1 MPEGPEIHRA
11 AARIAEAVQGYSVSV
26 KFYPE
31 RLKEFEPMLD
41 GLHVTSVRARGKAM
55 LITFENGWTLYSHNQ
70 LYGVW
75 YVRKSAPKT
84 NRQLRVSLQGPTK
97 TARLYSASE
106 IFVLSPD
113 ELASWPFLQ
122 KLGTD
127 VLDPDVTF
135 EDVLAR
141 YRDPRFAR
149 RRLTALLLDQGFL
162 AGMGNYL
169 RSEILFVA
177 GVPPGYR
184 PCDCSEQ
191 QLLAL
196 AQASLDLPRRSVET
210 KGLINDPER
219 VKTLK
224 AKGLSRSAYRFYVFS
239 RAGKPCYTC
248 GSCILRTEAGSRR
261 LYYCPVCQT
270 EES

>member
-1 MPEGPEIHRA
+1 MPEGPEIYRA
-11 AARIAEAVQGYSVSV
+11 AARIADAVLGQRVQV
-26 KFYPE
+26 RFYLE

-41 GLHVTSVRARGKAM
+41 GLRVDAVRAKGKAM
-55 LITFENGWTLYSHNQ
+55 LISFENGWTLYSHNQ

-97 TARLYSASE
+97 TARLYSASD
-106 IFVLSPD
+106 IFVLSPE

-122 KLGTD
+122 KLGLD
-127 VLDPDVTF
+127 VLDPEVSVS
-135 EDVLAR
+135 EVLAR
-141 YRDPRFAR
+141 YRDPKFQK

-177 GVPPGYR
+177 KVPPSYR

-191 QLLAL
+191 QLAAL

-210 KGLINDPER
+210 KGVINDPEQ
-219 VKTLK
+219 VKALK
-224 AKGLSRSAYRFYVFS
+224 AKGLSRYAYRFYVFT

-248 GSCILRTEAGSRR
+248 GSAILKIEAGGRR

-270 EES
+270 EET